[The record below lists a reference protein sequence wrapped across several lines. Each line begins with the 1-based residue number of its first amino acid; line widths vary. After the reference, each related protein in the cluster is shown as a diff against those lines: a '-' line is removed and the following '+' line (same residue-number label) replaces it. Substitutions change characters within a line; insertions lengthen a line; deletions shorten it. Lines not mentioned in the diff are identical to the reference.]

1 MRPTGMKSLSAK
13 QIIDEDETC
22 KYALVIE
29 EVLLSLI
36 LLRYGSDLVIIGSS
50 GLVVEHPF

>member
-1 MRPTGMKSLSAK
+1 MKSLSAK